1 MYTEE
6 SVKHLMNSA
15 WKGNH
20 ERVFNILNNTIKNPI
35 HGAEIGVAYGGNSF
49 NLLNKFT
56 NLNLYSIDPYVK
68 YSEEDK
74 MSDNV
79 EGQNGDEL
87 YSIVSD
93 ILKENFKER
102 SVFIRGTSSYL
113 TEIPD
118 EFFDF
123 IFIDGDHSY
132 EGALKDINNSFS
144 KIKKTGILIGDDYGV
159 FEHLNFQVRK
169 AVDEF
174 CLNNNYQLNRD
185 EHIWWIVK

>member
-6 SVKHLMNSA
+6 SVKNLMNCA
-15 WKGNH
+15 WKENH
-20 ERVFNILNNTIKNPI
+20 ARVFNILNTIIKNPI
-35 HGAEIGVAYGGNSF
+35 YGAEIGVAYGGNSF
-49 NLLNKFT
+49 NLLDKFK
-56 NLNLYSIDPYVK
+56 NLTLYSIDPYIK
-68 YSEEDK
+68 YSKEDK

-87 YSIVSD
+87 YNIVSN
-93 ILKENFKER
+93 ILKENFKDR
-102 SVFIRGTSSYL
+102 SIFIRGKSRELVNIS
-113 TEIPD
+113 D

-132 EGALKDINNSFS
+132 EGVIDDINNSFS

-159 FEHLNFQVRK
+159 FEHIDFGVRK

-174 CLNNNYQLNRD
+174 CKNNNLSLNLD
-185 EHIWWIVK
+185 GPIWWIVK